1 MRANVMNKSLSK
13 NNIKWTLG
21 KIIAKQKLRYTK
33 RKEVMQ
39 LIFGVG
45 GAGGAGG
52 EVRVIEIIA
61 KECNVDKKIVKT
73 LLKHKMITHMNE
85 RIICSNNDWQR
96 RNEGKVKA

>member
-39 LIFGVG
+39 LIFG
-45 GAGGAGG
+45 AGGAGG

-73 LLKHKMITHMNE
+73 LLKHKLITRRNE
-85 RIICSNNDWQR
+85 RIICSNKDWEQR
-96 RNEGKVKA
+96 NKGKVTA